1 MNPVSKADSP
11 DDAPAAAYGY
21 VMLGAL
27 LVVPMALRAEWSLG
41 ANVAGLLSATAGI
54 LHVHCRTIRYPVRPQ
69 GMIDE
74 RDYTLALL
82 GVGAFLGAEYAN
94 YRVTA
99 YFLLAG
105 FLASYWNGKVVAERS
120 DGAAAGS
127 GPPRRGPW
135 RPEATAPNRCSE
147 RPWSR
152 SRRLSP
158 LPCDLL
164 LQFVGQDSLEDGGE
178 PVVDAVAP
186 PSLC

>member
-1 MNPVSKADSP
+1 MDTASEADSP
-11 DDAPAAAYGY
+11 DDAPVAAYGY

-27 LVVPMALRAEWSLG
+27 LVVPMALRAEWSLV
-41 ANVAGLLSATAGI
+41 ANAAGLLSATAGI
-54 LHVHCRTIRYPVRPQ
+54 LHVHRRTVRYPVRAR

-120 DGAAAGS
+120 EGAAAGS
-127 GPPRRGPW
+127 GSPQMRAVETQSDR
-135 RPEATAPNRCSE
+135 SE
-147 RPWSR
+147 
-152 SRRLSP
+152 P
-158 LPCDLL
+158 L
-164 LQFVGQDSLEDGGE
+164 
-178 PVVDAVAP
+178 
-186 PSLC
+186 